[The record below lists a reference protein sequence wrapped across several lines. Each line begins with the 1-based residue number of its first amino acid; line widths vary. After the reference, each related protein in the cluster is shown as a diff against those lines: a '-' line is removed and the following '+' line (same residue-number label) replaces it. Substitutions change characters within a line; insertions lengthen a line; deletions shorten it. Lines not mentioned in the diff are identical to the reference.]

1 MGLKSFWDFLEMNF
15 LVGNV
20 VIVRINDLKKSW
32 FLCRLRLSII
42 NVFFFCCCCNEVFL
56 RFDFFIGLLK

>member
-32 FLCRLRLSII
+32 FLCRLRLSIV
-42 NVFFFCCCCNEVFL
+42 NVFFFVVVVVMKCFYDLIFL
-56 RFDFFIGLLK
+56 LVY

>member
-15 LVGNV
+15 LVCNV

-32 FLCRLRLSII
+32 FLCRLRLSIV
-42 NVFFFCCCCNEVFL
+42 NVFFFVVVMKCFYDLIFL
-56 RFDFFIGLLK
+56 LVY